1 MRRPVIAMLETNQ
14 VAVVDL
20 KTMKEARTRDWKVKR
35 LIDTGKGAD
44 GLAWAGQKTRRVR
57 NGTGVQIVSY

>member
-20 KTMKEARTRDWKVKR
+20 KTMKEARTGDWKVKR

-44 GLAWAGQKTRRVR
+44 GLAWAGQ
-57 NGTGVQIVSY
+57 